1 MLIEDL
7 LGTKST
13 DASQT
18 FHTLR
23 SNCSQFIQES
33 AGLPL
38 YRNLPS
44 TYAAVQRV
52 KVRAKKRPSVVGE
65 ALNRAFE
72 DSYQNISQR
81 AIFAHPSFL
90 AEQDYD
96 SEPYYVFPINGYKFI
111 YSKEVS
117 ESTSGYQEVMSTL
130 IEQLKDE
137 QTANDLVS
145 DLLKFTYTSRNL
157 SEGINSGC
165 EIILYGI
172 PYYYAVRCSAYPD
185 YARIISG

>member
-18 FHTLR
+18 FHTLQ
-23 SNCSQFIQES
+23 SSCSQFIQES

-44 TYAAVQRV
+44 SYAAVQRV
-52 KVRAKKRPSVVGE
+52 KVRTKKRPSVVGE
-65 ALNRAFE
+65 AFNRAFE
-72 DSYQNISQR
+72 DSYLNISQR
-81 AIFAHPSFL
+81 AIFAHPL
-90 AEQDYD
+90 LLTEQEHG
-96 SEPYYVFPINGYKFI
+96 SEPYYIFPINGYKFI
-111 YSKEVS
+111 YSKEVL
-117 ESTSGYQEVMSTL
+117 ESTSGYQQVMGTL

-145 DLLKFTYTSRNL
+145 DLLKFTYTSYNL

-172 PYYYAVRCSAYPD
+172 PYYYAVRQSAYPE
-185 YARIISG
+185 YSRIISS